1 MNVYLAEFIGTAI
14 LILFGGG
21 VCANVNLKRSAG
33 QDSDWIV
40 IAAGWGLAVSMGA
53 YAVGKFSGA
62 HLNCLKNC
70 FDLFLC
76 FLIIAKLLRMLTTIT
91 SDCLL

>member
-40 IAAGWGLAVSMGA
+40 IAAGWGLAVSMGTF
-53 YAVGKFSGA
+53 KSSGF
-62 HLNCLKNC
+62 NC
-70 FDLFLC
+70 F
-76 FLIIAKLLRMLTTIT
+76 
-91 SDCLL
+91 SDGWKF

>member
-21 VCANVNLKRSAG
+21 VCANVNLKRSLG

-40 IAAGWGLAVSMGA
+40 IARLGISRVNGRIRSW
-53 YAVGKFSGA
+53 
-62 HLNCLKNC
+62 
-70 FDLFLC
+70 
-76 FLIIAKLLRMLTTIT
+76 
-91 SDCLL
+91 